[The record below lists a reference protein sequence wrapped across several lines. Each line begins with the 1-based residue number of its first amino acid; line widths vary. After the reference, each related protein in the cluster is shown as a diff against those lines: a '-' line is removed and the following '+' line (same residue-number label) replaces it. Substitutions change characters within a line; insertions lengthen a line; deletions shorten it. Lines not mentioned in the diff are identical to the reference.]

1 MCAPRSRAGGQTQ
14 PKGFIVDPEI
24 TVADRQLWVANK
36 TESEATSTASQPP
49 KTHHFVVYGRASRD
63 DAAAFAAAKVFLESA
78 IDAAPGETGGRP
90 PKGGPMAGVHGR
102 HYVIRFPTKAEIA
115 ARVIDL
121 DRDFSDAYGA
131 GPEFEL
137 TMCLA
142 PKQSSNMLAAVGYK
156 DRPRRSILH
165 FSAVNRSIIHCI
177 RGRRQSPAMQWKT
190 DRETDVSTKHEDG
203 AL

>member
-1 MCAPRSRAGGQTQ
+1 
-14 PKGFIVDPEI
+14 VDTEV
-24 TVADRQLWVANK
+24 TVADRSQWVANK
-36 TESEATSTASQPP
+36 TEPEATPTASQPP
-49 KTHHFVVYGRASRD
+49 KIHHFVFYGQASRD
-63 DAAAFAAAKVFLESA
+63 DSAAFAAAKLFLESGE
-78 IDAAPGETGGRP
+78 DSAPRETGGRA
-90 PKGGPMAGVHGR
+90 PKGGPKAGVHGR
-102 HYVIRFPTKAEIA
+102 HYVVRFPIKAEIA

-121 DRDFSDAYGA
+121 NRDFSDAEGA

-156 DRPRRSILH
+156 GRPRRSILH

-190 DRETDVSTKHEDG
+190 DRESDVSTKHEDG